1 MTTQPAK
8 WPPRI
13 EVYKDPTSTATSFEF
28 EEVAWPGPVK
38 YLSLAEH
45 EALIAEARAEGE
57 LIGGLKQRRQ
67 HCALVESDPN
77 EHHAIRQMMRGEIIE
92 IDAKLFMLARPQS
105 SEPERKA

>member
-28 EEVAWPGPVK
+28 EEVAWPGPVE
-38 YLSLAEH
+38 YLSIAEH
-45 EALIAEARAEGE
+45 EALIAEARAECWRDAAIE
-57 LIGGLKQRRQ
+57 FDEISYQMQDDDDK
-67 HCALVESDPN
+67 ALVLEQKRYCEVMS
-77 EHHAIRQMMRGEIIE
+77 AQYSG
-92 IDAKLFMLARPQS
+92 ARPQS